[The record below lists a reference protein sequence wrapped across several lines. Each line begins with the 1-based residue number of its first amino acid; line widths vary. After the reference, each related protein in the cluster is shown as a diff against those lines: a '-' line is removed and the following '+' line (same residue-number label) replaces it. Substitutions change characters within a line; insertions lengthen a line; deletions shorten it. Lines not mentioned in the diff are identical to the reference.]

1 MENKIILK
9 VLNSDYLFE
18 VAKDFEKEIIFEGVL
33 TTITIPEGFYTD
45 MASVPKALWF
55 WIAPFGK
62 HQEAAL
68 IHDYLYANSGLLLGL
83 ERKLTRKESD
93 QLFYEIMKKD
103 GTNKVKA
110 KIMKWSV
117 NLFGWL
123 FWEKTETI

>member
-1 MENKIILK
+1 M
-9 VLNSDYLFE
+9 FE
-18 VAKDFEKEIIFEGVL
+18 VAENFEKEIVFEEKDVKV
-33 TTITIPEGFYTD
+33 TIPEGFYTD

-68 IHDYLYANSGLLLGL
+68 IHDYLYANSGLLLGVSK
-83 ERKLTRKESD
+83 RLTRKEAD
-93 QLFYEIMKKD
+93 QLFYDIMAKD

-110 KIMKWSV
+110 KIMKLSV

-123 FWEKTETI
+123 FWSKTEK

>member
-1 MENKIILK
+1 M
-9 VLNSDYLFE
+9 VLRVINSEYLFA
-18 VAKDFEKEIIFEGVL
+18 VAENFEKEIIFEEKSAKV
-33 TTITIPEGFYTD
+33 TVPEGFCTD

-93 QLFYEIMKKD
+93 QLFYEIMKRD
-103 GTNKVKA
+103 GTNEVKA
-110 KIMKWSV
+110 RIV
-117 NLFGWL
+117 NNPR
-123 FWEKTETI
+123 T

>member
-1 MENKIILK
+1 MKNKI
-9 VLNSDYLFE
+9 VLRVINSEYLFA
-18 VAKDFEKEIIFEGVL
+18 VAENFEKEIIFEEKSVKV
-33 TTITIPEGFYTD
+33 TVPEGFYTD

-83 ERKLTRKESD
+83 EKKLTRKESD

-110 KIMKWSV
+110 RIMKWSV

-123 FWEKTETI
+123 FWEKNKK

>member
-123 FWEKTETI
+123 FWEKTEK